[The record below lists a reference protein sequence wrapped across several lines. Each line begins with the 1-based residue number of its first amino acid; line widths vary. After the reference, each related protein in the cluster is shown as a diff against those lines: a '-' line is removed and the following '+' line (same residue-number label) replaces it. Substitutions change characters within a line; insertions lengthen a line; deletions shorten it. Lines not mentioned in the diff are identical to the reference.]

1 MVTVKVKKEYF
12 SIVLII
18 LLVFLLFKFPDAIKS
33 GITEGLSICFQTV
46 IPSLF
51 PFLVLSSY
59 VVNSNILNPFYRFL
73 SPVTRVLFKQPANAV
88 PVIILSMIGGFP
100 VGLKM
105 IKELFK
111 REEITE
117 IQAKRLCLFCMNSGP
132 AFTITVVG
140 ANLLRSTL
148 AGVVIYSS
156 LCISSLIIGFFTR
169 FIFRDDGRNCPV
181 KQYRI
186 TDLSTLSASVTSGI
200 NNILGICGW
209 IVLFSGFIECFNILN
224 SNYFLSIFVK
234 TTVEVTRACI
244 EFSGKIALPYLAFII
259 GFGGFCVHFQILDCL
274 KKCKMNYS
282 HFLFSR
288 VMNGCLSAI
297 ITYII
302 LIFVPVEIDVFAT
315 SNDIQPASFSV
326 SIWGFIALIIMC
338 IIMIFDI
345 DRKKK
350 VC

>member
-1 MVTVKVKKEYF
+1 MITLKVKKEYF
-12 SIVLII
+12 SIILIF
-18 LLVFLLFKFPDAIKS
+18 LLIFLLFKFPDAIKS
-33 GITEGLSICFQTV
+33 GITDGLSICFQTV

-59 VVNSNILNPFYRFL
+59 IVNSNILNPFYKFL
-73 SPVTRVLFKQPANAV
+73 SPITKVIFKQPANAV

-100 VGLKM
+100 IGLKM
-105 IKELFK
+105 IKDLFK

-117 IQAKRLCLFCMNSGP
+117 NQAKRLCLFCMNSGP

-148 AGVVIYSS
+148 AGVIIYLS
-156 LCISSLIIGFFTR
+156 LCISSLIIGFLSR
-169 FIFRDDGRNCPV
+169 FIFRDDVRQCRV
-181 KQYRI
+181 KQYHI

-209 IVLFSGFIECFNILN
+209 IVLFCGFIECFNDLN
-224 SNYFLSIFVK
+224 SNYFLSVFVK
-234 TTVEVTRACI
+234 TTVEVTKACI
-244 EFSGKIALPYLAFII
+244 DFSGKIALPYLAFII

-274 KKCKMNYS
+274 KECNLNYS

-288 VMNGCLSAI
+288 VSNGCLSAI

-302 LIFVPVEIDVFAT
+302 LIFVPVEIDVFGNSSEIHSA
-315 SNDIQPASFSV
+315 PFSV
-326 SIWGFIALIIMC
+326 SVWGFIALIVMC